1 MLGEKQVS
9 FIVADDQATKYRSE
23 NAANVGTSHFT
34 QKKLEVEISSNW
46 KPPETTTLARPD
58 FGGGTGGK
66 YLREVQTSCPCT
78 AC

>member
-34 QKKLEVEISSNW
+34 QKNLKLRYRQIGNRQKRPPWQDRILVEVLGENI
-46 KPPETTTLARPD
+46 
-58 FGGGTGGK
+58 
-66 YLREVQTSCPCT
+66 
-78 AC
+78 